1 MASITLDRV
10 TVDFPIYNAKSRS
23 LRSELIRRTAGG
35 HIEAIDDSHVSVVA
49 LRDVSLTLKDGDR
62 LGLVGHNGAGKST
75 LLRVLSRVY
84 EPPIGR
90 AVIKGSISSLT
101 DMMMGMDPEATGYEN
116 ILLRSVFLGLSV
128 KQAQANIADIEA
140 FTELGNFLK
149 LPMRTYS
156 TGMMV
161 RLAFAISTA
170 VTPEILIMD
179 ELVGAGDAAFIAKA
193 EERLNGLIGRTNIL
207 ILASHDSGL
216 LRRMC
221 NKAALM
227 EEGRL
232 KLIGP
237 VDEVL
242 AVYHNETPEE
252 VAVPADEAAPAEPD
266 APLKS
271 EPEPAPEAQERA
283 YGEAEKGTA
292 QAEQA
297 GTAE

>member
-1 MASITLDRV
+1 MASILLDRV
-10 TVDFPIYNAKSRS
+10 TVDFPIYNAKKRS
-23 LRSELIRRTAGG
+23 LRSELIRRTVGG
-35 HIEAIDDSHVSVVA
+35 HIEAIDDSHVSVMA
-49 LRDVSLTLKDGDR
+49 LRDVSLRLNDGDR

-75 LLRVLSRVY
+75 LLRVLSGVY
-84 EPPIGR
+84 EPPVGR
-90 AVIKGSISSLT
+90 AVIDGRVSSLT

-128 KQAQANIADIEA
+128 KQAQANIAEIEE

-179 ELVGAGDAAFIAKA
+179 ELVGAGDAAFIEKA
-193 EERLNGLIGRTNIL
+193 TARLNGLIGRTEIL
-207 ILASHDSGL
+207 ILASHDGAL
-216 LRRMC
+216 IRRLC

-232 KLIGP
+232 RMIGP
-237 VDEVL
+237 VDDVL
-242 AVYHNETPEE
+242 AAYLGE
-252 VAVPADEAAPAEPD
+252 V
-266 APLKS
+266 
-271 EPEPAPEAQERA
+271 
-283 YGEAEKGTA
+283 
-292 QAEQA
+292 
-297 GTAE
+297 